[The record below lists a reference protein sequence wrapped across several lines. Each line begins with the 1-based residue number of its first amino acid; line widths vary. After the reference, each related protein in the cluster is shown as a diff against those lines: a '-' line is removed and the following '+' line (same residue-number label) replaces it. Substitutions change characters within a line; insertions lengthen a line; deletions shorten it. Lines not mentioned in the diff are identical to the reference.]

1 MTIENLEITIGGDY
15 ADITDIMTVEV
26 NEAYKQA
33 CSRFRMEVEDPG
45 SYTLNDYITI
55 DMGYDGDSGET
66 FQGFIDTITST
77 RRPGVYEITGRDVIK
92 RAIDHWIV
100 TTDLEN
106 PWSRRNISAE
116 NLVRDLLN
124 EAGITGYSGDTS
136 NFTFG
141 VSNPVEF
148 QIISSWD
155 AIEQLS
161 MIIAWRCYA
170 KNGTVY
176 FQNLQPEPSGA
187 PVTNLRVGNIGNIE
201 TIDYDISTENL
212 RNRVVVFGRDGIY
225 AEDSAV
231 SPYLPDG
238 FYKTA
243 IVSSELIDT
252 QSMADDSA
260 SYNLALYNRLTE
272 SCRVDILGNYVLRAR
287 DTINISEPFTTIS
300 GDWFIYSCTHR
311 ADDGGFT
318 TSLHLTR

>member
-15 ADITDIMTVEV
+15 SDITNVISVEV

-33 CSRFRMEVEDPG
+33 CARLTMEVEDTG
-45 SYTLNDYITI
+45 SYTLNDYITV
-55 DMGYDGDSGET
+55 DMGYEGDSGEV
-66 FQGFIDTITST
+66 FQGFIDSINST
-77 RRPGVYEITGRDVIK
+77 RRPGVYEVTARDVIK

-106 PWSRRNISAE
+106 PWTRRNIQAE
-116 NLVRDLLN
+116 DLVRDLLA

-136 NFTFG
+136 SFTFG
-141 VSNPVEF
+141 VSYPVEF

-187 PVTNLRVGNIGNIE
+187 PVVNLRVGNAGQIE
-201 TIDYDISTENL
+201 HIDYDTSTDNL

-225 AEDSAV
+225 AEASAV
-231 SPYLPDG
+231 SPYLPVD

-260 SYNLALYNRLTE
+260 AYNLALYNRLTE
-272 SCRVDILGNYVLRAR
+272 SCRADILGNYVLRAR
-287 DTINISEPFTTIS
+287 DTVNIAEPFTTVS
-300 GDWFIYSCTHR
+300 GDWFIYSCSHR
-311 ADDGGFT
+311 MDEEGYT
-318 TSLHLTR
+318 TALQLTR